1 MANSSGSA
9 QEDVLLRLSVPA
21 AGDLRAIASD
31 VAMKVAEYLGSG
43 APDAGSVASAVERAA
58 LEVAPPDSGAQIEF
72 VFRRA
77 AGALLIEARS
87 GGRAAETR
95 HALPA

>member
-1 MANSSGSA
+1 MATPSGSA
-9 QEDVLLRLSVPA
+9 QEGVLLRLSVPA
-21 AGDLRAIASD
+21 AGDFRAIASD
-31 VAMKVAEYLGSG
+31 LAVKVAESLGTS
-43 APDAGSVASAVERAA
+43 APDAGGVVSALERAA
-58 LEVAPPDSGAQIEF
+58 LEVAASDGDAQIEF

-87 GGRAAETR
+87 GGRVVEMR

>member
-1 MANSSGSA
+1 MSTSPGSA
-9 QEDVLLRLSVPA
+9 QEGVFLRLSVPA
-21 AGDLRAIASD
+21 AGDLRAIASELA
-31 VAMKVAEYLGSG
+31 VKVAEFLGTSASEAG
-43 APDAGSVASAVERAA
+43 GVAPALERAA
-58 LEVAPPDSGAQIEF
+58 REVAAPGGDAQIEF

-87 GGRAAETR
+87 GGRVAEMR

>member
-1 MANSSGSA
+1 MAKSSGSA

-21 AGDLRAIASD
+21 SGDLRAIASELA
-31 VAMKVAEYLGSG
+31 VKVAEYLGTG
-43 APDAGSVASAVERAA
+43 GPEAAGVATALERAA
-58 LEVAPPDSGAQIEF
+58 REVAPPEGDAQIEF

-87 GGRAAETR
+87 GGGVAEMR
-95 HALPA
+95 YVLPA

>member
-1 MANSSGSA
+1 MATPSGSP
-9 QEDVLLRLSVPA
+9 QEGVLLRLSVPA
-21 AGDLRAIASD
+21 AGDFRAIASD
-31 VAMKVAEYLGSG
+31 LAVKVAEYLGTSASDVG
-43 APDAGSVASAVERAA
+43 GVAPALERAA
-58 LEVAPPDSGAQIEF
+58 REVAAPDGDAQIEF

-87 GGRAAETR
+87 GGRVAEMR